1 MQADTFPRVSA
12 YEGASLSETSAM
24 LKPVMGLA
32 ATGIVALVLFK
43 LFTLF
48 ILPLIIVAVG
58 ITAVIIKWGFIL
70 LMVWFAIWLFKKMT
84 RSAETA

>member
-1 MQADTFPRVSA
+1 
-12 YEGASLSETSAM
+12 M

-48 ILPLIIVAVG
+48 ILPLIVVAVG
-58 ITAVIIKWGFIL
+58 ITVVVLKWGFIL
-70 LMVWFAIWLFKKMT
+70 LMVWFALWLFKRMT
-84 RSAETA
+84 RDSATA